1 MHRRPAIS
9 STLLSGLLLVLLPVW
24 GCVPD
29 RPDRLDFVE
38 DPATTTEVTGAADRA
53 AAGGSDEGPQREEDH
68 LHEHDPGPEAL
79 GEVGRVEFPVSC
91 GPEATAYFESGVA
104 MFHSFWFPQADSAF
118 QAALELDPECAMAE
132 WGRAMAQMGNP
143 YAGAIPE
150 DRRSV
155 AMAALDRA
163 RSLDPPTERERGFV
177 EAARQLFGEG
187 GDTDGDR
194 RRSWERALEEL
205 HQTHPDDPEIT
216 IFLGLALLANAPP
229 DDTTFVRQLR
239 AADLLEPLF
248 EQRPDHPGLA
258 HYIIH
263 AYDAPTLADRGL
275 EAALSYAEIAPAAPH
290 ALHMPSHI
298 FTRLGMW
305 DRSIEANL
313 ASARASGNDWARVHP
328 WDYLVYAYLQQG
340 RDAEAARIVEAAEA
354 AVSQAPSPEAA
365 AGAYNWQ
372 AMPARLALE
381 REDWAGAATLEIR
394 GERAHQSV
402 AIRHFARGVGMART
416 GDVQGARAE
425 RDRLAEIESA
435 LDDAGESYWA
445 RVVEAQ
451 GLAVE
456 GWTLATEGRFD
467 QALERMSAAA
477 ELEERVEKHPVT
489 PGPLLPAREMHGEI
503 LLQAGR
509 HGEALEA
516 FQRVLEREPNRGR
529 ATYYA
534 GRAAQA
540 LGDEVEAERYLRAY
554 RELTAR
560 GDGTRGWTA
569 SNPR

>member
-1 MHRRPAIS
+1 MFRTPAFPS
-9 STLLSGLLLVLLPVW
+9 KLPAGLVLLLLPLW

-29 RPDRLDFVE
+29 RPDRLDVDGGE
-38 DPATTTEVTGAADRA
+38 ASSTGAIGSTRTAP
-53 AAGGSDEGPQREEDH
+53 AGAS
-68 LHEHDPGPEAL
+68 PGEL
-79 GEVGRVEFPVSC
+79 GGVGRVEFPVSC
-91 GPEATAYFESGVA
+91 GPAASAHFESGVA

-118 QAALELDPECAMAE
+118 QAALEVDPECAMAE

-143 YAGAIPE
+143 YAGAIP
-150 DRRSV
+150 DGRRST
-155 AMAALDRA
+155 AMASLDRA
-163 RSLDPPTERERGFV
+163 RSLDPPTERERGLV

-187 GDTDGDR
+187 GATDGER
-194 RRSWERALEEL
+194 RRSWEGALEEL
-205 HQTHPDDPEIT
+205 HRSHPDDPEIT

-229 DDTTFVRQLR
+229 DDTTYERQLR
-239 AADLLEPLF
+239 AAELLEPLF
-248 EQRPDHPGLA
+248 EERPDHPGLA

-275 EAALSYAEIAPAAPH
+275 AAALSYADIAPAAPH

-305 DRSIEANL
+305 DRSIETNL
-313 ASARASGNDWARVHP
+313 ASARASGNDWARIHP

-340 RDAEAARIVEAAEA
+340 RDAEAARIVEAAHA

-381 REDWAGAATLEIR
+381 REDWAAAADLEVHVDR
-394 GERAHQSV
+394 VHQSV
-402 AIRHFARGVGMART
+402 AIRHFARGVGLART
-416 GDVQGARAE
+416 GELEGARGE
-425 RDRLAEIESA
+425 RGRLAEIERG
-435 LDDAGESYWA
+435 LDDAGETYWA

-456 GWTLATEGRFD
+456 GWILSADRRFD
-467 QALERMSAAA
+467 EAVDRMSAAA

-489 PGPLLPAREMHGEI
+489 PGPILPAREMLGEI
-503 LLQAGR
+503 LLEAGR
-509 HGEALEA
+509 NAEALEA
-516 FQRVLEREPNRGR
+516 FQRVLDREPNRGR

-534 GRAAQA
+534 GRAARA
-540 LGDEVEAERYLRAY
+540 LGDEEEADRYVRAY

-560 GDGTRGWTA
+560 GDGTRGWA
-569 SNPR
+569 PL